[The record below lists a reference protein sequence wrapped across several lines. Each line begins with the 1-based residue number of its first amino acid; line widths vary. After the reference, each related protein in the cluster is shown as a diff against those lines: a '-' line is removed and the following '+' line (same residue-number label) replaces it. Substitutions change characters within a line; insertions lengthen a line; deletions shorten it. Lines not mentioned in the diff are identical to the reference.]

1 MKKKQLYALLMPLLF
16 LFTFFS
22 QSNSVQA
29 AEVGDV
35 ITRIYVT
42 DADGNEITGDIQQYQ
57 VFRLNADFTL
67 PDNTVK
73 AGDITRVKIPS
84 NIQLMAPLS
93 FTVKD
98 ADGNIVANGVADS
111 STQTVTLTYTD
122 YPETHSGVKGTFYFN
137 ARVDYTKVTTRT
149 EIPLNFEVEGKFISG
164 GNITFAGVGAPV
176 NTKLL
181 KSAWQNGNDPQVIE
195 YAIAINRSTDAQAM
209 SQVQVLDVLRDP
221 SVSYVPGS
229 FRIYTGT
236 WAPIPG
242 DWALN
247 NRTDVSAS
255 HPVQID
261 GSRFTVDL
269 GDIPQGTGIQI
280 RYQARVSYMPTP
292 GEKFYNDVKLTSQ
305 QGEVESRTAS
315 HTFYSAGGQ
324 AEGYVFT
331 IEVNK
336 VNETGDSLAG
346 AVFDVIRVRSGLTV
360 GQITTDG
367 TGKGSIKNLLKDDYI
382 LREVTPPDGY
392 IAGADVVVNPA
403 DFDSTSKIAS
413 KTIVNKKKPSEP
425 AKVVL
430 KATKTLEGRALADQ
444 EFEFRLIDKAKF
456 EVIDTVKNDAAG
468 LVSFKELTFTAPGTY
483 TYTVKEV
490 IGTAEGI

>member
-1 MKKKQLYALLMPLLF
+1 MKKNWLYALLMPLLF

-35 ITRIYVT
+35 ITRIYVK

-73 AGDITRVKIPS
+73 AGDVTRVKIPS

-137 ARVDYTKVTTRT
+137 ARVDHTKVTTRT

-164 GNITFAGVGAPV
+164 GSITFAGVGAPE

-242 DWALN
+242 DWVLN
-247 NRTDVSAS
+247 NRTNVSAS

-269 GDIPQGTGIQI
+269 GDIPQGTGIHI
-280 RYQARVSYMPTP
+280 RYQARVAYLPTP
-292 GEKFYNDVKLTSQ
+292 GEKFYNDVKMTSE

-331 IEVNK
+331 I
-336 VNETGDSLAG
+336 
-346 AVFDVIRVRSGLTV
+346 
-360 GQITTDG
+360 
-367 TGKGSIKNLLKDDYI
+367 
-382 LREVTPPDGY
+382 
-392 IAGADVVVNPA
+392 
-403 DFDSTSKIAS
+403 
-413 KTIVNKKKPSEP
+413 
-425 AKVVL
+425 
-430 KATKTLEGRALADQ
+430 
-444 EFEFRLIDKAKF
+444 
-456 EVIDTVKNDAAG
+456 
-468 LVSFKELTFTAPGTY
+468 
-483 TYTVKEV
+483 
-490 IGTAEGI
+490 